1 MRARGRAR
9 PGAGGRRAR
18 FRGAAAAV
26 ALVAAAAA
34 AGAAARG
41 VLVLLAGEARGA
53 GGHRRES
60 RGLLADA
67 AGGAETF
74 PFAWTALFGG
84 TAPRRPLPRADLFV
98 TPFGDASA
106 RALEKAS
113 DPSAATPF
121 QVKSVTVARV
131 GPSVA
136 TAQNATAREHAAAV
150 VARAAQLRAFDTAQ
164 RARRVR
170 MVREIFALAGTVETS
185 IAGDLSSGRTAASWR
200 GMARR
205 DSSSADRIRGMSR
218 GAMRSAN
225 AHTDVVRADYG
236 WIDLTPATL
245 SSSVA
250 ELNQLAATARLAQR
264 TIVDDKRN
272 GPAQLLYSGGD
283 KRFNAFHAN
292 IPQMTFAVAERG
304 NASSVVSAR
313 VHIVKRSILMRAHR
327 RGIAIYA
334 DWQHHSPCDHTR
346 DRRIFAPPFRVTALT
361 ANAAL
366 IVLLAGA
373 RACWQPWCLA
383 HDRHGDSKP
392 SSQLRHAKPQAARKL
407 ELPASA
413 GGGHRNVRMGR

>member
-1 MRARGRAR
+1 M
-9 PGAGGRRAR
+9 
-18 FRGAAAAV
+18 
-26 ALVAAAAA
+26 
-34 AGAAARG
+34 
-41 VLVLLAGEARGA
+41 
-53 GGHRRES
+53 
-60 RGLLADA
+60 
-67 AGGAETF
+67 
-74 PFAWTALFGG
+74 
-84 TAPRRPLPRADLFV
+84 
-98 TPFGDASA
+98 
-106 RALEKAS
+106 
-113 DPSAATPF
+113 
-121 QVKSVTVARV
+121 ARV

-150 VARAAQLRAFDTAQ
+150 VARAAQVRAFDTAQ

-185 IAGDLSSGRTAASWR
+185 IAGNLSSGRTAASWH

-313 VHIVKRSILMRAHR
+313 VHLVKQSVLMRAHR
-327 RGIAIYA
+327 RGTAICA

-346 DRRIFAPPFRVTALT
+346 DRRIFLSLSPFV
-361 ANAAL
+361 
-366 IVLLAGA
+366 
-373 RACWQPWCLA
+373 
-383 HDRHGDSKP
+383 
-392 SSQLRHAKPQAARKL
+392 
-407 ELPASA
+407 
-413 GGGHRNVRMGR
+413 